1 MKKKIF
7 AVTMVVFFIISLAFS
22 IYLPSRDNLSNM
34 QKDLANKKIP
44 LSEISFPGWYGE
56 DGDYTSMEN
65 AQIIIKDIGVYVSS
79 IKLSGNFTGKNSHV
93 QLYYT
98 SAEGEA
104 FTEEKSKVVSWYSTG
119 NRIYIDADLD
129 SPYAI
134 RIDLT
139 DERDED
145 LSISHIELNDRTVVI
160 GINSIA
166 KWCVLPTIILGVVL
180 FFALYFR
187 GIKPYLDKFK
197 QYLPLVQNLVSRDLK
212 VKYRRSVLG
221 FLWSILNPLLMA
233 LVIHTVFS
241 RLFRFD
247 IQYFATYYLV
257 GSLIFNFVVECTA
270 NALGSVISA
279 AALIKKVY
287 IPKYIFPF
295 QKCVFALVNMLFGC
309 VAVIVVMLIQG
320 VPFHATMLLF
330 FVPMCYAFVFAY
342 GFGLIL
348 AAATVFFR
356 DIQHLYSVFTAVWM
370 YLTPIIYPEEMLL
383 SNGLGIIMKLNPM
396 YYYTH
401 YLRSVVMYG
410 TLPSLEENIMCI
422 VFALVMLIAGTVI
435 FKKTQDKF
443 ILHI

>member
-1 MKKKIF
+1 MKKKF
-7 AVTMVVFFIISLAFS
+7 FVTVIAVFFIASLVFS
-22 IYLPSRDNLSNM
+22 IYLPSRDNFSNI
-34 QKDLANKKIP
+34 KNNLENKKFSIDE
-44 LSEISFPGWYGE
+44 LDFPGWYGE
-56 DGDYTSMEN
+56 DGDYASMED
-65 AQIIIKDIGVYVSS
+65 AQIIINNVNTYVSS
-79 IKLSGNFTGKNSHV
+79 IKLSGNFTGKNEYV
-93 QLYYT
+93 QLFYT
-98 SAEGEA
+98 TECDEP
-104 FTEEKSKVVSWYSTG
+104 FTPEKSKVVSWYSTG
-119 NRIYIDADLD
+119 NRIYIDADIEAYSL
-129 SPYAI
+129 

-139 DERDED
+139 EQRDDE
-145 LSISHIELNDRTVVI
+145 LSISNIELNDRTVVLS
-160 GINSIA
+160 INSIA
-166 KWCVLPTIILGVVL
+166 KWCVLPTIVLGIIL
-180 FFALYFR
+180 FIALYFR
-187 GIKPYLDKFK
+187 GLTPYLQKFK
-197 QYLPLVQNLVSRDLK
+197 QYLPLVSNLVSRDLK

-270 NALGSVISA
+270 NSLGSVISA
-279 AALIKKVY
+279 SALIKKVY

-295 QKCVFALVNMLFGC
+295 QKCVFALINMLFGC

-342 GFGLIL
+342 GFGLAL

-422 VFALVMLIAGTVI
+422 VFALVMLVFGTAV

-443 ILHI
+443 ILHL

>member
-7 AVTMVVFFIISLAFS
+7 VTVLLLFFVASLVFSV
-22 IYLPSRDNLSNM
+22 YYPSRDNISNI
-34 QKDLANKKIP
+34 KNGLENKKYSIDE
-44 LSEISFPGWYGE
+44 LEFPGWYGE
-56 DGDYTSMEN
+56 DGDYASMED
-65 AQIIIKDIGVYVSS
+65 AQIIIKDVNTYVSS
-79 IKLSGNFTGKNSHV
+79 IKLSGNYTGKNSHV
-93 QLYYT
+93 QIFYT
-98 SAEGEA
+98 TKQGEP
-104 FTEEKSKVVSWYSTG
+104 FTPEKSKIVSWYSTG
-119 NRIYIDADLD
+119 SRIYIDADIEAL
-129 SPYAI
+129 SL

-139 DERDED
+139 EQRDDE
-145 LSISHIELNDRTVVI
+145 LSISNIELNDRTAVFS
-160 GINSIA
+160 INSVA
-166 KWCVLPTIILGVVL
+166 KWCVLPTILVGIVL
-180 FFALYFR
+180 FVAFYFR

-197 QYLPLVQNLVSRDLK
+197 QYMPLVTNLVSRDLK

-257 GSLIFNFVVECTA
+257 GSLIFNFVVECTS

-279 AALIKKVY
+279 SALIKKVY

-342 GFGLIL
+342 GFGLVL

-410 TLPSLEENIMCI
+410 TLPSLDENIMCI
-422 VFALVMLIAGTVI
+422 VFALVMLIVGNIV

>member
-7 AVTMVVFFIISLAFS
+7 VTVILLFFIASLAFS
-22 IYLPSRDNLSNM
+22 IYYPSRDNFSNI
-34 QKDLANKKIP
+34 KNGLENKKYSIDE
-44 LSEISFPGWYGE
+44 LEFPGWYGE
-56 DGDYTSMEN
+56 DGDYASMED
-65 AQIIIKDIGVYVSS
+65 AQIIIKDVGTYVSS
-79 IKLSGNFTGKNSHV
+79 IKLSGNYTGKNPHM
-93 QLYYT
+93 QIFYT
-98 SAEGEA
+98 TEQGEP
-104 FTEEKSKVVSWYSTG
+104 FTPEKSKIVSWYSTG
-119 NRIYIDADLD
+119 SRIYIDADIEAYSL
-129 SPYAI
+129 

-139 DERDED
+139 EQRDDE
-145 LSISHIELNDRTVVI
+145 LSISNIELNDRTAVFS
-160 GINSIA
+160 INSIA
-166 KWCVLPTIILGVVL
+166 KWCVLPTILVGIILFV
-180 FFALYFR
+180 ALYFR

-197 QYLPLVQNLVSRDLK
+197 QYMPLVTNLVSRDLK

-257 GSLIFNFVVECTA
+257 GSLIFNFVVECTS

-422 VFALVMLIAGTVI
+422 VFALVMLIAGNIV

>member
-7 AVTMVVFFIISLAFS
+7 VTVILLFFIASLAFS
-22 IYLPSRDNLSNM
+22 IYYPSRDNFSNI
-34 QKDLANKKIP
+34 KNGLENKKYSIDE
-44 LSEISFPGWYGE
+44 LELPGWYGE
-56 DGDYTSMEN
+56 DGDYASMED
-65 AQIIIKDIGVYVSS
+65 AQIIIKDVGTYVSS
-79 IKLSGNFTGKNSHV
+79 IKLSGNYTGKNTHM
-93 QLYYT
+93 QIFYT
-98 SAEGEA
+98 TEQGEP
-104 FTEEKSKVVSWYSTG
+104 FTPEKSKIVSWYSTG
-119 NRIYIDADLD
+119 SRIYIDADIEAYSL
-129 SPYAI
+129 

-139 DERDED
+139 EQRDDE
-145 LSISHIELNDRTVVI
+145 LSISNIELNDRTAVFS
-160 GINSIA
+160 INSIA
-166 KWCVLPTIILGVVL
+166 KWCVLPTILVGIILFV
-180 FFALYFR
+180 ALYFR

-197 QYLPLVQNLVSRDLK
+197 QYMPLVTNLVSRDLK

-257 GSLIFNFVVECTA
+257 GSLIFNFVVECTS

-422 VFALVMLIAGTVI
+422 VFALVMLIAGNIV